1 MAHAKAGVQLAVGDV
16 SVLALVE
23 VGQAVEE
30 EALEV
35 PYEVGGHHGDEAPLG
50 HDARLDVVELQTC
63 VGTSHLACHFEKIK
77 NEKLNFSKAKIFARV
92 LSSLLFLPFL
102 MLDSVK
108 FKNYQYKLKA

>member
-77 NEKLNFSKAKIFARV
+77 K
-92 LSSLLFLPFL
+92 
-102 MLDSVK
+102 
-108 FKNYQYKLKA
+108 